1 VTETRNSRLYIRRNI
16 KNEFR
21 ETGCQCVEG
30 LDGIHLVQ
38 DADQYHAMLDRV
50 LNFRVKAFI
59 EFRRKW

>member
-1 VTETRNSRLYIRRNI
+1 VTETRKFRLYIRRNI
-16 KNEFR
+16 KTEFR

-38 DADQYHAMLDRV
+38 DTDQYHAMLDRV

-59 EFRRKW
+59 EFRRK